1 MGDLIITTEP
11 QKTMTSLDIAE
22 ITGKQHK
29 HVMEA
34 IRKMEAAWERISG
47 SNFRLT
53 SRTVEQPNGGTREIP
68 CYLLDKTEYLFIAT
82 KFNDEHRAK
91 LVLRWKELE
100 MEKVQPKSGAEM
112 LLLYA
117 QQMVEQEKRLSSM
130 EGKQNLLEQ
139 KIENIEQRTAT
150 NISYTTIVGFANRFG
165 IRCPIEQAS
174 VLGKKSVNICKKF
187 GYNMGKIPDP
197 RFGMVRTYP
206 DEVLYE
212 VFEEAYPHI
221 NFKK

>member
-1 MGDLIITTEP
+1 MSELIQFGGS
-11 QKTMTSLDIAE
+11 QKMMTSLDIAE

-34 IRKMEAAWERISG
+34 IRKMQPSWEKING
-47 SNFRLT
+47 SKFRLAT
-53 SRTVEQPNGGTREIP
+53 YTDAKGQQRP
-68 CYLLDKTEYLFIAT
+68 CYQLDKTECLFIST
-82 KFNDEHRAK
+82 KFNDESRAK

-100 MEKVQPKSGAEM
+100 MEKVQPKTGAELM
-112 LLLYA
+112 LMYA
-117 QQMVEQEKRLSSM
+117 QQMVEQEKRLATM

-139 KIENIEQRTAT
+139 KIESIEQRTAT

-174 VLGKKSVNICKKF
+174 VLGKKAVGICKKF
-187 GYNMGKIPDP
+187 GYNMGKVPDP

-212 VFEEAYPHI
+212 VFEQAYPKI
-221 NFKK
+221 NFTR